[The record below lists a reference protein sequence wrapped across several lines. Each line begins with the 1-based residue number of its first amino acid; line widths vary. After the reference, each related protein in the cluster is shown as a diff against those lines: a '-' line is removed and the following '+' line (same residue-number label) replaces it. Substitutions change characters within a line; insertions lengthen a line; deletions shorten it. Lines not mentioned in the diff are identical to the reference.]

1 MTSIDDKIKQAL
13 NEEFNDIVDNNEKL
27 NSSFYKQFMAGFKGK
42 NKRIYKVS
50 YFIVILMYIACAFC
64 VYKFAL
70 YPTDEIKPLLRWAI
84 TSLFFGMAALIGES
98 WFYNELGRDKVMREI
113 KIVELQLAQLLKNQ
127 EKE

>member
-27 NSSFYKQFMAGFKGK
+27 NSSFYKQFIAGFKGK
-42 NKRIYKVS
+42 NKRIYKLG
-50 YFIVILMYIACAFC
+50 YFIVLIMYIACAYSI
-64 VYKFAL
+64 YKFVN
-70 YPTDEIKPLLRWAI
+70 YPSDEIKFLLSSAVS
-84 TSLFFGMAALIGES
+84 SLFFGMAALIGES

-113 KIVELQLAQLLKNQ
+113 KIVELQLAQVLKNQ